1 MIKQAL
7 DNVLGKPNS
16 PSHGYVVNGT
26 AKFLPL
32 DVEAIKKE
40 LGVEETAVLRGRQ
53 NLPKEDADALDE
65 VERAIIAKVEGVRK
79 STTDDYDAE
88 MKAYSARLSA
98 PTFHSRVAE
107 MAAAA
112 RQAESDFETTIQHAL
127 MELTQLRDERV
138 RAEADLNAFR
148 EQNRLRREASLP
160 GWPWYLSFGFLGLI
174 FAIETGFNGMFFGE
188 KVEGG
193 LAQGFVEAIVFA
205 FINIVCGFG
214 VGRYGATQLIH
225 IRHSVK
231 AFGAFVFLLSLS
243 GVFLVNLIAA
253 HYRSV
258 LVADVDIERA
268 AFIALEN
275 LQHSVFGIGDL
286 KSWLLMGFGWVT
298 AIAAAIKGWCWDEP
312 YPGYGKKARVH
323 SSSVDEFIFTK
334 KSQMTKITEDRGNAS
349 VTMRSS
355 MKLLE
360 GSVAEFRNVL
370 EMRTKFHNA
379 FTSYLD
385 DLEVAANDMLTAYR
399 QKNAENRTTP
409 APAHFKTRY
418 ALTRPNML
426 APSERADDVEEISS
440 LVKDTRDQLQ
450 AMDKALHEAHDSAIL
465 RLNAIA

>member
-32 DVEAIKKE
+32 DVEAIKKD
-40 LGVEETAVLRGRQ
+40 LGVEEAAVLRGRQ
-53 NLPKEDADALDE
+53 NLPKEDADTLDE
-65 VERAIIAKVEGVRK
+65 VERAVIAKVEGVRK

-160 GWPWYLSFGFLGLI
+160 KWSIYLSGAILLLI
-174 FAIETGFNGMFFGE
+174 FAVETVTNGMFFGE
-188 KVEGG
+188 RVEGG

-205 FINIVCGFG
+205 FINIVCGFSA
-214 VGRYGATQLIH
+214 GRFGATQLIH
-225 IRHSVK
+225 VRPPVR
-231 AFGAFVFLLSLS
+231 AFGAFVLLLSLS
-243 GVFLVNLIAA
+243 GVFLVNLVAA

-268 AFIALEN
+268 AFIALDN
-275 LQHSVFGIGDL
+275 LQRSVFGIGDL
-286 KSWLLMGFGWVT
+286 KSWLLMGLGWVAAT
-298 AIAAAIKGWCWDEP
+298 LAAIKGWFWDEP
-312 YPGYGKKARVH
+312 YPRYGDKTRAYRASVDAFLINKKA
-323 SSSVDEFIFTK
+323 
-334 KSQMTKITEDRGNAS
+334 QMTTITEDRDAAS
-349 VTMRSS
+349 KNMRTSLR
-355 MKLLE
+355 LLE

-370 EMRTKFHNA
+370 EMRLKFHNA

-385 DLEVAANDMLTAYR
+385 DLEMAANDMLTAYR
-399 QKNAENRTTP
+399 QKNAESRTTP
-409 APAHFKTRY
+409 APPHFKTRY
-418 ALTRPNML
+418 PLTRPNML
-426 APSERADDVEEISS
+426 APSERSEDVEEISA
-440 LVKDTRDQLQ
+440 LVKDTRKQLQ
-450 AMDKALHEAHDSAIL
+450 AMDKALYEAHDNAIV